1 MPKILD
7 VGAWFRN
14 MRPTPKPAEPEIDPL
29 ASFGSEAG
37 SGQLPGRAPV
47 ASPQLR
53 PRSGIDP
60 SQIRLLA
67 ALAIVSAVGI
77 GAYQLQ
83 KGRPFQVEAA
93 SASLTIESDP
103 AGAEVLVGGK
113 TQGTTPLT
121 LSVTPGE
128 HLLELVYDSRRKA
141 LKTVAR
147 AGAVVVH
154 HVQFDTSPPVVVAA
168 PAPAPV
174 PRAVAPPRA
183 PAAPVRPPK
192 AVAAGP
198 SAGWLKVTSPVA
210 LQIVEGSDIIGT
222 SESSKILLPAGRH
235 QLELKSDALGF
246 STRRVVDVVAGNK
259 VATITVELPNAPL
272 SLNALP
278 WAEAWVDGKRLG
290 ETPIGNHLVRIGPH
304 EVVFRHP
311 ELGERR
317 QTVTVSLK
325 TPARVSVDMRKPGS

>member
-1 MPKILD
+1 M
-7 VGAWFRN
+7 
-14 MRPTPKPAEPEIDPL
+14 
-29 ASFGSEAG
+29 
-37 SGQLPGRAPV
+37 
-47 ASPQLR
+47 
-53 PRSGIDP
+53 
-60 SQIRLLA
+60 
-67 ALAIVSAVGI
+67 
-77 GAYQLQ
+77 
-83 KGRPFQVEAA
+83 
-93 SASLTIESDP
+93 
-103 AGAEVLVGGK
+103 
-113 TQGTTPLT
+113 
-121 LSVTPGE
+121 
-128 HLLELVYDSRRKA
+128 
-141 LKTVAR
+141 
-147 AGAVVVH
+147 
-154 HVQFDTSPPVVVAA
+154 
-168 PAPAPV
+168 
-174 PRAVAPPRA
+174 
-183 PAAPVRPPK
+183 RPPK

-235 QLELKSDALGF
+235 QVELKSDALGF